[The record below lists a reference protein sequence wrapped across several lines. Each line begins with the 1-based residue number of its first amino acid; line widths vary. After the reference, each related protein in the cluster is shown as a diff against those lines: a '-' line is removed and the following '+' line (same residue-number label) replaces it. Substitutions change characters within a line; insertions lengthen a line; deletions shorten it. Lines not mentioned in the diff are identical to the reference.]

1 MRSTQIFF
9 LFLSFIMIFASLSI
23 SRNVTYYASEK

>member
-9 LFLSFIMIFASLSI
+9 LFLSFIMIFAPLSI
-23 SRNVTYYASEK
+23 SRHVTYYGSEN